1 MASRDQQWAVCQG
14 GPGAFLGPAT
24 QARVSP
30 PPAPALQISTQ
41 RTVNIYGI
49 LQEVIQQ
56 EGELEE
62 RCVQRLVAIA
72 SKDMREILEVAEPWA
87 PLGFQPTAN
96 PGRGCWWARPG
107 MPKALSSY
115 LVEQKRVEPKGAQ
128 QGWSRRGAR
137 GFL

>member
-1 MASRDQQWAVCQG
+1 MGCVPGRAEGLPWPRHP
-14 GPGAFLGPAT
+14 GPGLPT
-24 QARVSP
+24 T
-30 PPAPALQISTQ
+30 APALQISTQ

-115 LVEQKRVEPKGAQ
+115 LMEQKQVEPKGAQ

>member
-1 MASRDQQWAVCQG
+1 MAPLPGQG
-14 GPGAFLGPAT
+14 LPTAT
-24 QARVSP
+24 L
-30 PPAPALQISTQ
+30 ALQISTQ

-49 LQEVIQQ
+49 LQEIIQQ

-87 PLGFQPTAN
+87 PLGFQPPAN
-96 PGRGCWWARPG
+96 PGLSCWWARLG
-107 MPKALSSY
+107 MPKTLFSY
-115 LVEQKRVEPKGAQ
+115 LVGQKSAEPKGAQ
-128 QGWSRRGAR
+128 QGWSMCGAR

>member
-1 MASRDQQWAVCQG
+1 MGCVPGRAGGLPWPRHPGQG
-14 GPGAFLGPAT
+14 LPT
-24 QARVSP
+24 T
-30 PPAPALQISTQ
+30 APALQISTQ

-96 PGRGCWWARPG
+96 PGLGCWWARPG